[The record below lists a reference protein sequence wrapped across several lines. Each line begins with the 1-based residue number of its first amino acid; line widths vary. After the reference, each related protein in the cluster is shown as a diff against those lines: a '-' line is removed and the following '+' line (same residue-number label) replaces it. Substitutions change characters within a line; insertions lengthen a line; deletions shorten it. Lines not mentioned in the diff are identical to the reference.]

1 MDGLKEV
8 EELKLDGG
16 TSDEEETNKPIVA
29 AAPSQS
35 QAASLFRNSFA
46 RKVDADGKTTPV
58 KTRESS
64 ASGSDPTS
72 PLSPEKTAT
81 TIPAKDEPSSPR
93 PSRKQDNSSAS
104 SNNNNSTA
112 SGGGGG
118 GGMPTLL
125 IRNPFRFGGGNSQGT
140 NLGSNKT
147 KDERSKSAGGP
158 LAGLNNLRK
167 STLGRICSVPKDG
180 IGRQQQQ
187 EEEEEESMSFD

>member
-35 QAASLFRNSFA
+35 QAASLFRNPFA
-46 RKVDADGKTTPV
+46 RKVGADGNTTPV
-58 KTRESS
+58 KTRGSS
-64 ASGSDPTS
+64 ASASDPTS
-72 PLSPEKTAT
+72 PLSPEKSAT

-112 SGGGGG
+112 SCGDG
-118 GGMPTLL
+118 GGMPTIL
-125 IRNPFRFGGGNSQGT
+125 IHNPFRFGGGNSQGT

-167 STLGRICSVPKDG
+167 STLGRIRSVPKDG

-187 EEEEEESMSFD
+187 EEEEESMSFD